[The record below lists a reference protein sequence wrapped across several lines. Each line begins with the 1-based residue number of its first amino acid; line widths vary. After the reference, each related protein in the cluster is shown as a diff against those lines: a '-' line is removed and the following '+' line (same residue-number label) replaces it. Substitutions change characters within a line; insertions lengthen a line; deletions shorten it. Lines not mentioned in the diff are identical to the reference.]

1 MTKSSADDSCQ
12 LVRRSGKR
20 KRRGTRRFGLLSAS
34 KFGKIPRLLLI
45 FFFCI
50 FPGCKW
56 AAWGGG
62 VYDSVVVGHP
72 AVRGATATPCQ
83 TRRRMSVHR
92 MERAQGDA
100 SVTSGWR

>member
-1 MTKSSADDSCQ
+1 MTPANWSDEVESGSVGGLGALGSCLRLNLERFLDSFSSS
-12 LVRRSGKR
+12 S
-20 KRRGTRRFGLLSAS
+20 F
-34 KFGKIPRLLLI
+34 